1 MLDLRHVAE
10 HLDEVKR
17 ELARR
22 GFRDD
27 ALFARLAD
35 LAEKRKS
42 AITTTE
48 TLRAE
53 LNQASDAMAAIKDKK
68 SEEFAQKRA
77 ELRTLG
83 DRIKE
88 HEGALKEIEGE
99 LEDLLL
105 VLPNLPHETTP
116 DGKDEH
122 DNVEVRVVG
131 EKPTYGFEPKDHV
144 DLGLGLGIFDFE
156 RAAKI
161 SGARF
166 VVLRGLGARLERAL
180 MQFML
185 DVHTGEHGYTEM
197 WTPVLVKDTAMRGT
211 GQLPKFADDS
221 FRIQGGAPYDGDPSK
236 EPAASSDFYLVP
248 TAEVSLTNLHA
259 GEILDG
265 AELPFGYTAYTPCF
279 RKEAGAYGRDTRGI
293 IRQHQFDKVE
303 LVRFCT
309 EEQGLDELERL
320 TGHAENILKKLGL
333 HYRVVALC
341 AGDMGFSARK
351 TYDLEV
357 YLPGQGAYREI
368 SSCSYCGDFQARRMG
383 ARYRPAPKQKP
394 RFLHTL
400 NGSGLAIGRTMVA
413 ILEQYQNADGSV
425 TIPEALRPYMGGLE
439 RIEPV
444 K

>member
-1 MLDLRHVAE
+1 MLDLRHVVD
-10 HLDEVKR
+10 HLDEVR
-17 ELARR
+17 RGLARR
-22 GFRDD
+22 GFRDED
-27 ALFARLAD
+27 VLGRLAT
-35 LAEKRKS
+35 LADARKRS
-42 AITTTE
+42 IALTE
-48 TLRAE
+48 GLRAE
-53 LNQASDAMAAIKDKK
+53 LNAASDAMAAIVDKK
-68 SEEFAQKRA
+68 SDEFAAKRA
-77 ELRTLG
+77 ELRALG

-88 HEGALKEIEGE
+88 HETELREAEDELGEI
-99 LEDLLL
+99 LLL
-105 VLPNLPHETTP
+105 LPNLPHETTP
-116 DGKDEH
+116 DGASEAE
-122 DNVEVRVVG
+122 NVVVRVVG
-131 EKPTYGFEPKDHV
+131 EKPELDFEAKDHV
-144 DLGLGLGIFDFE
+144 DLGAGLGIFDFE

-185 DVHTGEHGYTEM
+185 DVHTSEHGYTEM

-221 FRIQGGAPYDGDPSK
+221 FRIHVD
-236 EPAASSDFYLVP
+236 AAWAEESQQKSDLYLAP
-248 TAEVSLTNLHA
+248 TAEVPLTNLHA
-259 GEILDG
+259 DEILEG
-265 AELPFGYTAYTPCF
+265 ESLPFGYTAFTPCF
-279 RKEAGAYGRDTRGI
+279 RKEAGTYGRDTRGI

-309 EEQGLDELERL
+309 EDQGIEELEKL

-341 AGDMGFSARK
+341 TGDMGFAARK

-357 YLPGQGAYREI
+357 FLPGQAAYREI

-394 RFLHTL
+394 RLVHTL

-413 ILEQYQNADGSV
+413 VLEQGQRADGSV
-425 TIPEALRPYMGGLE
+425 VIPEALRPYMGGLE
-439 RIEPV
+439 RLEPPRR
-444 K
+444 